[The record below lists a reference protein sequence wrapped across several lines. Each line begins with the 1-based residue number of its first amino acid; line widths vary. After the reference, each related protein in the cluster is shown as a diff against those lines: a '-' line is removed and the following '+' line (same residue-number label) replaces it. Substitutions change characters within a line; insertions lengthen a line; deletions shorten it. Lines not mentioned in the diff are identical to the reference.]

1 MEVNR
6 HPCLR
11 VVAVRVVRVKSLM
24 RALCVLL
31 VRSELDVTSHLL
43 VSASGRVGGIRVS
56 CE

>member
-1 MEVNR
+1 VEVNR